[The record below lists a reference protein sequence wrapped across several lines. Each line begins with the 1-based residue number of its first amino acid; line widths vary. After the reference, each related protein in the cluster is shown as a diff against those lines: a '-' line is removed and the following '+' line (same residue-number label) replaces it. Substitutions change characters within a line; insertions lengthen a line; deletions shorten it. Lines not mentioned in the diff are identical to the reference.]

1 MFIYLKRTNAKVWVI
16 PKYRKVHGFQGTEKV
31 QKKENCRTRSDIK
44 SDTENKRALWDPLE
58 TGELTLVLA
67 EKWKK
72 K

>member
-1 MFIYLKRTNAKVWVI
+1 M
-16 PKYRKVHGFQGTEKV
+16 

-67 EKWKK
+67 EK
-72 K
+72 